1 MSRRHDQLEEAADE
15 GRTGKYEYSKLEA
28 VCEPNLPTRRH
39 DGARL
44 PRHIRG
50 TRTRTLVTRRFD
62 RSTHQP
68 HFLTHCPENKPR
80 PRVGSATPSIM
91 AGPGVGHPRKGTTGS
106 RHNRTRVI
114 AAEADVLRPI
124 NCRRMMGIMTGVRTF
139 EPRRFYRFQALGMFS
154 LFAVVAV
161 WLVAMV
167 ATGAKNGPPVLFVA
181 FWVLAAVWNGYWFL
195 FRICY
200 RISLEEASLR
210 WDAPA
215 AHGVVALDA
224 LRDVRPSRLGPTVA
238 VIRADGSRPILVWQT
253 KGFRDLLQAMQAQAP
268 QLATTDNWYSRLVER
283 LPGRNGF
290 NP

>member
-1 MSRRHDQLEEAADE
+1 M
-15 GRTGKYEYSKLEA
+15 
-28 VCEPNLPTRRH
+28 
-39 DGARL
+39 
-44 PRHIRG
+44 
-50 TRTRTLVTRRFD
+50 
-62 RSTHQP
+62 
-68 HFLTHCPENKPR
+68 
-80 PRVGSATPSIM
+80 
-91 AGPGVGHPRKGTTGS
+91 
-106 RHNRTRVI
+106 
-114 AAEADVLRPI
+114 LRPI

-139 EPRRFYRFQALGMFS
+139 EPRRFYRFQVLGMFS

-181 FWVLAAVWNGYWFL
+181 FWVLAALWNGYWFL

-253 KGFRDLLQAMQAQAP
+253 KGFRDLLRAMQAQAP